1 MEQKFKLTTADSSYA
16 PAVPELKVSLYVK
29 GTEGR
34 RHITL
39 AIGSKEVFHLYE
51 DGDYIIEEPVLKII
65 GFKRFE
71 AVPIS

>member
-1 MEQKFKLTTADSSYA
+1 MEQKFKLTTEDSSYA

-39 AIGSKEVFHLYE
+39 AIGGKEVFHLYE
-51 DGDYIIEEPVLKII
+51 DGEYVLEASTLHDLGFERFI
-65 GFKRFE
+65 G
-71 AVPIS
+71 